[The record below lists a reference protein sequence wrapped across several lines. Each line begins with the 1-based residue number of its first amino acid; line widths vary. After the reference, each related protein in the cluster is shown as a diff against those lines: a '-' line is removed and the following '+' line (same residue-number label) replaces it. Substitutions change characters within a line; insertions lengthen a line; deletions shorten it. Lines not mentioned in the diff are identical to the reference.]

1 MKKEKIDKFEASI
14 DVLEEIHK
22 NGLIDNQSTQFIQI
36 IEPKPIYRS
45 VPDLVQIDFS
55 SVRPWFKIEKETSS
69 IPDFFEKDIRDDH
82 SFEIKLAKA
91 MLKYD
96 VIGLMPPVEKK
107 TIKLKITKI
116 RKGEL
121 KTEL

>member
-1 MKKEKIDKFEASI
+1 M
-14 DVLEEIHK
+14 
-22 NGLIDNQSTQFIQI
+22 
-36 IEPKPIYRS
+36 
-45 VPDLVQIDFS
+45 
-55 SVRPWFKIEKETSS
+55 
-69 IPDFFEKDIRDDH
+69 
-82 SFEIKLAKA
+82 EIKLAKA

-121 KTEL
+121 MRNQE